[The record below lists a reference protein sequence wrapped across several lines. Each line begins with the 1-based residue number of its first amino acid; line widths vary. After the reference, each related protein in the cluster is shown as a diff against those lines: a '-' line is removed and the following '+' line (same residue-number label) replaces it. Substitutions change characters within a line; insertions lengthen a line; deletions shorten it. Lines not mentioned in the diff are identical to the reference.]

1 MPATFPR
8 GRTHQSGLAA
18 GGKLQH
24 PFSSDKRFLVFD
36 PCSQRIDP
44 ESDPVVITLKKECDR
59 LTKAVRRE
67 YPPGI
72 SSPLQVAVGGPLNLE
87 SNAIRQIIPKRLFV
101 CVFLFQR
108 FQEITTV
115 Q

>member
-8 GRTHQSGLAA
+8 ERTRQSGLA
-18 GGKLQH
+18 GRGKLQH
-24 PFSSDKRFLVFD
+24 QCSSDKRFLVFD

-44 ESDPVVITLKKECDR
+44 ESNPVVITLKKECNR

-67 YPPGI
+67 YPSGI
-72 SSPLQVAVGGPLNLE
+72 SDPLQSAVGGPLNLE
-87 SNAIRQIIPKRLFV
+87 SNVIRQIIPKRLFV
-101 CVFLFQR
+101 SVFLFQR